1 MAQRPD
7 AYGYHTPPEQQD
19 FLDAAYKKADRI
31 TARHSGG
38 DDYITSAHKS
48 PYEDTPRSTIDLM
61 HIPDD
66 KGTVDHV
73 GRVQWN
79 NQSGHVYWMGVD
91 SGHRHMVPKLL
102 SAAKAHADA
111 EGFSPPSKSSDMTGY
126 SYKLAKRY
134 APEHIPE
141 DAHVHYRPLSVK
153 TTDFHKASEHINT
166 LHAMAMADAP
176 GHAED
181 INHRAEAAH
190 FHLDSARRI
199 FQEVAP
205 EKDRGEN
212 YSYHIGS
219 ATSHVERLGAYIPDV
234 KFQEH
239 PAITRAEKHFN
250 SMDGMHGQGHG

>member
-7 AYGYHTPPEQQD
+7 AYGYHTPPEQQEY
-19 FLDAAYKKADRI
+19 LDAAYKKADRI
-31 TARHSGG
+31 ASRHSGG

-48 PYEDTPRSTIDLM
+48 PYYDTPSSTVSLL

-66 KGTVDHV
+66 QGTVHEV
-73 GRVQWN
+73 GKVHWN
-79 NQSGHVYWMGVD
+79 NQTGRVHWMGVD
-91 SGHRHMVPKLL
+91 NGHRHMVPKLL

-111 EGFSPPSKSSDMTGY
+111 EGFSPPSNSEDMTGY

-134 APEHIPE
+134 APEHIPA

-166 LHAMAMADAP
+166 LHALAMADAP
-176 GHAED
+176 GHATE
-181 INHRAEAAH
+181 INHRAENAH

-199 FQEVAP
+199 FNEVAP
-205 EKDRGEN
+205 EHDRGEN
-212 YSYHIGS
+212 FNYHISS
-219 ATSHVERLGAYIPDV
+219 ARDHVERIGAFIPDV

-239 PAITRAEKHFN
+239 PAITRADAHFR
-250 SMDGMHGQGHG
+250 SMDASPGSH